1 MLFVKNSNTIKLR
14 VDMRKLITALF
25 VSFLFAACSDKSH
38 TADPKLLTDANLL
51 HRNVKQITEVIVHDV
66 FSPPVASRIYAYSNL
81 ASYEAIRFARPGYVS
96 IAAQLNGF
104 EQLPQ
109 PEKNKSYNFLL
120 AATKAAFTVA
130 EKITF
135 SADTLADYQSKV
147 YEDFKSLLD
156 KDTYNRSIAFGEEI
170 GKKILKRTAIDNY
183 QETRG
188 MEKFLGSDEPGK
200 WRPTPPDYSDAAEPY
215 WAMIKPLKINSA
227 SQFHCGPPYPYSL
240 DSNSNFF
247 KEVKK
252 VYTIGQNLTD
262 SQKTIAKY
270 WDDNPFVTEH
280 SGHLMYGNK
289 KITPVGHWMGI
300 TGIACKMKNLN
311 EVETAQAYLVSSLAI
326 FDGFISCWK
335 VKYDTKVVRPIT
347 VINEVI
353 DRNWQPFLQTPAFP
367 EHTSAH
373 SVISAAVATVLSKRF
388 GEDFPFKD
396 TSEMEYIG
404 MQRSF
409 PSFMDAS
416 REASVSRVYGG
427 IHYQYSVDE
436 GVVFGKEIG
445 DFYNNNLILRSNTNL

>member
-1 MLFVKNSNTIKLR
+1 
-14 VDMRKLITALF
+14 MRKLTSLLVF
-25 VSFLFAACSDKSH
+25 FLFAACSCNTHK
-38 TADPKLLTDANLL
+38 ADPKLLTDTNLL
-51 HRNVKQITEVIVHDV
+51 HRNIKQITEVVVHDV

-96 IAAQLNGF
+96 IASQLNGF
-104 EQLPQ
+104 EQLPE
-109 PEKNKSYNFLL
+109 PEKGKTYNYLL

-135 SADTLADYQSKV
+135 SADTLAGYQTKV
-147 YEDFKSLLD
+147 YDDFKSLLD

-170 GKKILKRTAIDNY
+170 GKKILKRTTIDNY
-183 QETRG
+183 KQTRG

-215 WAMIKPLKINSA
+215 WAMIKTLKIDSA
-227 SQFHCGPPYPYSL
+227 GQFHCGPPYPYST
-240 DSNSNFF
+240 DSNSHFF
-247 KEVKK
+247 KEVME
-252 VYTIGQNLTD
+252 VYKIGKNLTD
-262 SQKTIAKY
+262 SQKTIARY

-311 EVETAQAYLVSSLAI
+311 EVETAQTYLLTSLAI

-335 VKYDTKVVRPIT
+335 VKYDTQVVRPVT
-347 VINEVI
+347 VVNELI
-353 DRNWQPFLQTPAFP
+353 DRGWQPFLQTPPFP

-373 SVISAAVATVLSKRF
+373 SVISAAAATLLSKRF
-388 GEDFPFKD
+388 GENFPFHD

-404 MQRSF
+404 LQRSF

-416 REASVSRVYGG
+416 REASFSRVYGG
-427 IHYQYSVDE
+427 IHYAYSVNE

-445 DFYNNNLILRSNTNL
+445 EYYSNNLKLKK